1 MNVESVAEKHG
12 ITPAQVRQ
20 LKKAMEITWDVI
32 AHDFYGG
39 GDLIGDGTYESLDE
53 MVAEA
58 TLDANRIVQYSGE
71 NVGWVYK
78 KEDGTRRKNLMG
90 LGQDVWRAS

>member
-20 LKKAMEITWDVI
+20 LKKAMQITWDVI
-32 AHDFYGG
+32 AHDWFGACVGG
-39 GDLIGDGTYESLDE
+39 GGEYESTEE

-71 NVGWVYK
+71 NVDWVYK